1 MAEWAGVDEELGHSK
16 NSADIFLQ
24 IVKFKASSACLCM
37 SLQAALPFS
46 SLGITLPSLL
56 STFFFLNLLTSF
68 IYDSLFS
75 AT

>member
-56 STFFFLNLLTSF
+56 STFFFFKFADIFHL
-68 IYDSLFS
+68 
-75 AT
+75 